1 MMKSAAIIVTY
12 NPEIKTLKSLVE
24 LLGKQVNQII
34 IIDNNSN
41 NYNELVFLESKCHVI
56 YNDTNLGLATAQNM
70 GIKLAIEEAD
80 YLILFDQ
87 DSSIPDN
94 YVELQIK
101 CYESL
106 IRKGEMIAAVGPK
119 FTDESSGYVYP
130 ATIYQGPFI
139 KRVPVV
145 DEPVE
150 ATFIIASGCLIPK
163 KVIENVGY
171 MKDIFFIDFVDIEWC
186 MRAKSMGYKSFINP
200 FALMQHNIG
209 DARISI
215 FGRLIS
221 LHSDFRKYYIYR
233 NGIFMI
239 KLKYVPFG
247 YKLRLFIFNII
258 RTILGIITSKDKIA
272 TSKVSF
278 KGWIAGF
285 SAKEV

>member
-12 NPEIKTLKSLVE
+12 NPEIKPLKILVE

-70 GIKLAIEEAD
+70 GIKLAIEDAD

-106 IRKGEMIAAVGPK
+106 IKKGEMIAAVGPK

-139 KRVPVV
+139 KRVPVA

-163 KVIENVGY
+163 EVIENVGY